1 MPLVGGDF
9 GIHPMNLLTTALN
22 DAVKANVVLKRIG
35 SNNVIVVRIKYTS
48 SNTRRLVDA
57 SSNGFEP
64 DGHFDI
70 LRDDRAKNKQAES
83 DIPSGRCSTAQSRDR
98 HMRSYHLRPAIHPSY
113 LALSRKSK
121 LERLYALIHAF
132 NCDHGRGGLGK
143 AI

>member
-1 MPLVGGDF
+1 VGGDF

-64 DGHFDI
+64 DGHLTFFATI
-70 LRDDRAKNKQAES
+70 GLKIA
-83 DIPSGRCSTAQSRDR
+83 SGKRYSVGSVLDCQIT
-98 HMRSYHLRPAIHPSY
+98 RPAYEVVSFTPRHSP
-113 LALSRKSK
+113 K
-121 LERLYALIHAF
+121 LPCPVAQI
-132 NCDHGRGGLGK
+132 
-143 AI
+143 